1 MYLAWSLP
9 FDTWLVRVFW
19 LHIGLAA
26 TAAHPICA
34 KKHRLAMYQK
44 AVTMFYL
51 RKNAMH
57 SKTTLMSNLLL
68 LFTQITH
75 KTP

>member
-1 MYLAWSLP
+1 MINIKHGHRLLIHGSS
-9 FDTWLVRVFW
+9 VFIW

-26 TAAHPICA
+26 TAARPICA

-51 RKNAMH
+51 H
-57 SKTTLMSNLLL
+57 
-68 LFTQITH
+68 ITFSQ
-75 KTP
+75 KCSIMQGAIPKILIYE